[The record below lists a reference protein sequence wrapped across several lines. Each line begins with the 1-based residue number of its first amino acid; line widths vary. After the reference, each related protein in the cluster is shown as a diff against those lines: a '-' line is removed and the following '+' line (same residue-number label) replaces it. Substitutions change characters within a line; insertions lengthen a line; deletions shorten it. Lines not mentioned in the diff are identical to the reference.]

1 VSWDVEFTD
10 EFNTWWQT
18 LDEAEQESVVA
29 SVKLLRAK
37 GPALRFPHSSGVR
50 GSRHGRM
57 RELRIQHSGKPYRVF
72 YAFDPRRVAILLLGG
87 SKVGDDRWYEKNIAE
102 ADALYESH
110 LEELRDEG
118 DIE

>member
-1 VSWDVEFTD
+1 
-10 EFNTWWQT
+10 
-18 LDEAEQESVVA
+18 
-29 SVKLLRAK
+29 
-37 GPALRFPHSSGVR
+37 
-50 GSRHGRM
+50 
-57 RELRIQHSGKPYRVF
+57 VF

-118 DIE
+118 EIE